1 VASCLPPR
9 AEPVPVLDRR
19 IEREKGWNTTHDA
32 GKPER
37 DCVAVHVKDVW
48 SKCAQLRHQG
58 SSRSHGLSCVPP
70 NRLGIKIEGRKK
82 RQVVRKEQGRS
93 PHRRETHEAGLDV
106 IDPLEACPYCG
117 LEGHVTHHAGPE
129 VALVEEE
136 NLQGRCRAR
145 RTSGSLPRG
154 RGGSAAA
161 DRGDG
166 AVRSNPGIQPPGD
179 KTSGAA
185 SLGSANCRRRRDAA
199 AWSFHRAGPLVPHS
213 RDYRRRRL
221 ATEQPAQEF
230 VYEVSHVSGRFALYA
245 ARTPNWISHF

>member
-1 VASCLPPR
+1 MASCLPPR

-37 DCVAVHVKDVW
+37 DCVAVHVKDVR

-145 RTSGSLPRG
+145 RTPGSLPRG
-154 RGGSAAA
+154 CGG
-161 DRGDG
+161 
-166 AVRSNPGIQPPGD
+166 
-179 KTSGAA
+179 
-185 SLGSANCRRRRDAA
+185 
-199 AWSFHRAGPLVPHS
+199 
-213 RDYRRRRL
+213 
-221 ATEQPAQEF
+221 
-230 VYEVSHVSGRFALYA
+230 
-245 ARTPNWISHF
+245 